1 MGKRRILRQLEDE
14 VRREEEQEA
23 AYQRQ
28 LKQQEE
34 EELEARRYR
43 EDPLGHDRWLYAH
56 EHTMDV
62 IDEEQARG
70 GWSFFDS
77 YHRGAPLP
85 ERVEAAMLE
94 QQKLREEW
102 LYGIATSV
110 RTGGQL
116 WTDDARG
123 ERGRLGGG

>member
-1 MGKRRILRQLEDE
+1 MGKRRVLRQLEDE

-43 EDPLGHDRWLYAH
+43 EDPLGHDRWLDAH
-56 EHTMDV
+56 DHTHTV
-62 IDEEQARG
+62 IDEEQADG

-77 YHRGAPLP
+77 YHRGVPLP
-85 ERVEAAMLE
+85 ARVEAAMLE
-94 QQKLREEW
+94 EQKLREEW
-102 LYGIATSV
+102 LYGTATSV
-110 RTGGQL
+110 RARGQL

>member
-1 MGKRRILRQLEDE
+1 MDKRLLRQLEEDHE
-14 VRREEEQEA
+14 RDLEQEA

-56 EHTMDV
+56 EHTMTV

-70 GWSFFDS
+70 DWSFFDS
-77 YHRGAPLP
+77 FHRGVPLP
-85 ERVEAAMLE
+85 ARVEAAMLE
-94 QQKLREEW
+94 EQKLREEW
-102 LYGIATSV
+102 LYGTATSV
-110 RTGGQL
+110 RTGPV
-116 WTDDARG
+116 
-123 ERGRLGGG
+123 